1 MDRSIEEKK
10 EIVKKIQDILFNML
24 CDIDSFCREKKIT
37 YFLSGGTCL
46 GAVRHHDFIPWDDDA
61 DIMLPRED
69 YNRFLTLFSEAFKD
83 KYGVG
88 CLGLDSE
95 WIRPSARIGDL
106 RTSLK
111 SVRQNEKD
119 IGVFIDVFP
128 IDGIPEKNVKRKLYY
143 LRLKFLNILRKSSI
157 KKNFIK
163 GEKYKVIKKI
173 LSIFTK
179 RLSAHT
185 ISKKMDNIAR
195 KNAFDSSNLVGVSLA
210 VHYWDK
216 ETIKHEYMN
225 SSVEILLRDRK
236 FFVPKGYDM
245 YLKNLYGNYME
256 IPKDAEIN
264 GFTHLDVW
272 DIQFNE
278 G

>member
-1 MDRSIEEKK
+1 MDRLIEEKK
-10 EIVKKIQDILFNML
+10 ETVKKIQDIIFNML
-24 CDIDSFCREKKIT
+24 CDIDSFCRENKIK

-69 YNRFLTLFSEAFKD
+69 YDRFLTLFSEAFKE

-88 CLGLDSE
+88 CLDLDSE

-128 IDGIPEKNVKRKLYY
+128 IDGIPDKNVRRKLYY
-143 LRLKFLNILRKSSI
+143 LRLKFLNTLRKSSI

-163 GEKYKVIKKI
+163 GEKYKIIKKI

-179 RLSAHT
+179 RLSAHS
-185 ISKKMDNIAR
+185 ISRQMDNIAR
-195 KNAFDSSNLVGVSLA
+195 KNVFETSNLVGVSLA

-225 SSVEILLRDRK
+225 SAVEISLRDRK
-236 FFVPKGYDM
+236 FFIPNGYDM